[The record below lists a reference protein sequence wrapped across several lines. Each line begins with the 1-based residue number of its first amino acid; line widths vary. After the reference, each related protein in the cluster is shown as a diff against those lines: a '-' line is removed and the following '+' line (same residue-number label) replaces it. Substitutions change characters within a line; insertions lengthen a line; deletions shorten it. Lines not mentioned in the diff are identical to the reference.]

1 MYSQFFNKREAEE
14 ILERVEKG
22 EDVREIC
29 EKIIYEPYEDNE
41 ILIELIVILL
51 SKLDPP
57 HTTNEYNNRDNSVPG
72 PNNADCGST

>member
-57 HTTNEYNNRDNSVPG
+57 HTTNDSEQ
-72 PNNADCGST
+72 CGTQCLDH

>member
-1 MYSQFFNKREAEE
+1 MFSQYFNKREAEE

-51 SKLDPP
+51 SKLDLP
-57 HTTNEYNNRDNSVPG
+57 HPTNERNKRGAV
-72 PNNADCGST
+72 

>member
-57 HTTNEYNNRDNSVPG
+57 HTTNERSKRG
-72 PNNADCGST
+72 EI

>member
-29 EKIIYEPYEDNE
+29 EKMIYEPYGDNE

-51 SKLDPP
+51 SKLDLP
-57 HTTNEYNNRDNSVPG
+57 HTTNE
-72 PNNADCGST
+72 